1 VRTLQRWT
9 YEVTH
14 WLQLA
19 DRRPPLL
26 AGLGVTFIAL
36 SALVV
41 ALILMSFSGDFSTYD
56 TVTAQLPAQGSAVA
70 LGSPVEYRDVTVGK
84 VVTNAT
90 SGPGGTTSVVL
101 HIKPSRLHD
110 IPGNVV
116 ATVAPISIFG
126 NEYVVLVPP
135 SSPRG
140 LLADGQTVRAVTQ
153 GPTANVQVTL
163 AQLDRLLVQIHPAQ
177 LFSSLS
183 ALAGAL
189 QGQGRSI
196 GVTLVRF
203 NSYLQT
209 MNPLWPQAVA
219 DFKLL
224 TPVADNVAGATPDL
238 LATLANVTVTA
249 TTVNSQAAAIDQ
261 LFVDGTQFSGL
272 TTSLLT
278 NIESPYD
285 VLAAASGPFL
295 QSLSQTPSTIAQI
308 LQGLDSW
315 ARTWVAA
322 EADGPYLTLDASP
335 IQVHNA
341 ADLALGVLGGP
352 NVAGLY
358 SGALGP
364 QFVNPPT
371 YTAADCP
378 RYGSLAGPNCGG
390 DQAARATAEKRLLAA
405 LGPVSILPAGAEK
418 QATATIAAGL
428 DGGAPPPSADVA
440 TLLLSPVLSHMVAGK

>member
-19 DRRPPLL
+19 DRKPPLL
-26 AGLGVTFIAL
+26 AGLGVTFLAL

-56 TVTAQLPAQGSAVA
+56 TVTAQLPAEGSAVA
-70 LGSPVEYRDVTVGK
+70 LDSPVEYRDVTVGK

-90 SGPGGTTSVVL
+90 GGPGGTTSVVL
-101 HIKPSRLHD
+101 HIEPARLHD
-110 IPGNVV
+110 IPANVA
-116 ATVAPISIFG
+116 ATVAPLSIFG
-126 NEYVVLVPP
+126 NQYVVLVPP
-135 SSPRG
+135 SAPRG
-140 LLADGQTVRAVTQ
+140 LLANGQTVRALTQ

-163 AQLDRLLVQIHPAQ
+163 AELDRLLVQIHPAE

-183 ALAGAL
+183 ALADAL
-189 QGQGRSI
+189 QGEGQSI

-203 NSYLQT
+203 NSYLKT
-209 MNPLWPQAVA
+209 MDPLWPQTIS

-224 TPVADNVAGATPDL
+224 VPVAGNVAAATPDL
-238 LATLANVTVTA
+238 VATLANLTVTG
-249 TTVNSQAAAIDQ
+249 TTVSSQAAAIDQ

-272 TTSLLT
+272 TTGLLT

-285 VLAAASGPFL
+285 ALAAASGPFL
-295 QSLSQTPSTIAQI
+295 QSLSQTPTTIAQI
-308 LQGLDSW
+308 LQGLDAW

-322 EADGPYLTLDASP
+322 EANGPYLSLTASP
-335 IQVHNA
+335 LQVHNA
-341 ADLALGVLGGP
+341 ADLALGVLGGA
-352 NVAGLY
+352 NVASLY

-364 QFVNPPT
+364 QYVNPPT

-390 DQAARATAEKRLLAA
+390 LQAARTAADNRLIAA
-405 LGPVSILPAGAEK
+405 LGPVSILPAPAEK
-418 QATATIAAGL
+418 RATATIATGLAG
-428 DGGAPPPSADVA
+428 GTPPPSADVA
-440 TLLLSPVLSHMVAGK
+440 TLLLSPVLSDLVVKK

>member
-19 DRRPPLL
+19 DRQPPLL
-26 AGLGVTFIAL
+26 AGLGVTFVAL
-36 SALVV
+36 GALVV

-56 TVTAQLPAQGSAVA
+56 TVTADLPPEGSAVA
-70 LGSPVEYRDVTVGK
+70 LNSPVEYRDVTVGQ
-84 VVTNAT
+84 VAT
-90 SGPGGTTSVVL
+90 SASSGPGGAITVVL
-101 HIKPSRLHD
+101 HIKPGRLHD
-110 IPGNVV
+110 IPANVV

-126 NEYVVLVPP
+126 NQYVVLVPP

-140 LLADGQTVRAVTQ
+140 LLADGQTVPALTQ
-153 GPTANVQVTL
+153 GPTSNVQVTL
-163 AQLDRLLVQIHPAQ
+163 AELDRLLVQIHPAQ

-189 QGQGRSI
+189 QGQGKSI

-209 MNPLWPQAVA
+209 MDPLWPRAVS
-219 DFKLL
+219 DFQLL
-224 TPVADNVAGATPDL
+224 APVADNVAAATPDL
-238 LATLANVTVTA
+238 VATLANLTVTA
-249 TTVNSQAAAIDQ
+249 TTVNAQAAAIDQ
-261 LFVDGTQFSGL
+261 LLVDGTQFSGL
-272 TTSLLT
+272 TTSLLSS
-278 NIESPYD
+278 IQSPYD

-295 QSLSQTPSTIAQI
+295 QSLSQTPTTIAQI
-308 LQGLDSW
+308 LGGLDSW

-322 EADGPYLTLDASP
+322 EADGPYLSLDASP

-352 NVAGLY
+352 SVASLY
-358 SGALGP
+358 GQALGP
-364 QFVNPPT
+364 GFVNPPT

-378 RYGSLAGPNCGG
+378 RYGSLAGANCGG
-390 DQAARATAEKRLLAA
+390 DQAAQTSARDRLLAA
-405 LGPVSILPAGAEK
+405 LGPVSILPAGAEER
-418 QATATIAAGL
+418 ATAAIVTGL
-428 DGGAPPPSADVA
+428 GHGTPPRSADVA
-440 TLLLSPVLSHMVAGK
+440 TLLMSPVLSHLVEGK